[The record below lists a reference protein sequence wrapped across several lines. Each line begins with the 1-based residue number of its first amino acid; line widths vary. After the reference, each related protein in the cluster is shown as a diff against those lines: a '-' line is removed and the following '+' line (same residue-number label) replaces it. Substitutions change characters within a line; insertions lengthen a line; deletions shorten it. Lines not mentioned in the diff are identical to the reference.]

1 MLLHLPWPAVEVQ
14 RLLEIPLY
22 LQQLRRRGG
31 GHRPWRGGC
40 GRASAQ
46 RWCPRRGG
54 CGRAAV
60 AGRPWRGGCGGVAMA
75 GRPWRG
81 RRGGVDVAVTGWPL
95 P

>member
-40 GRASAQ
+40 GRASA
-46 RWCPRRGG
+46 
-54 CGRAAV
+54 
-60 AGRPWRGGCGGVAMA
+60 
-75 GRPWRG
+75 
-81 RRGGVDVAVTGWPL
+81 
-95 P
+95 